1 MEKLKDIAILCD
13 DTEVVKDY
21 WNDVHLGGMMVFN
34 KNNEELD
41 IFDMPYLEIGYT
53 IILKAVPSITSKDII
68 KILKLNPD
76 INAILVENTLSTFDD
91 EYFFTDDLEIL
102 IDTII
107 ESNEKYD
114 LLDITIEAIAEL
126 LYEKGSDD
134 EVFLEKVNKVY
145 KICGDPKVY
154 PEDIREMFIF

>member
-1 MEKLKDIAILCD
+1 MNKLKDITIVCD
-13 DTEVVKDY
+13 DTELVRDH
-21 WNDVHLGGMMVFN
+21 WNDIHLGEAIVFN

-41 IFDMPYLEIGYT
+41 IFDMPYLEIADT

-91 EYFFTDDLEIL
+91 EYFFTDDEEVL

-107 ESNEKYD
+107 QSNTKYT
-114 LLDITIEAIAEL
+114 LLDLTIEAISEL
-126 LYEKGSDD
+126 VYEKGSDN
-134 EVFLEKVNKVY
+134 EVFLKKVHKVY
-145 KICGDPKVY
+145 ELCGDPKIY
-154 PEDIREMFIF
+154 PKDIRGMFVF

>member
-21 WNDVHLGGMMVFN
+21 WNDVHLDGMMVFN

-41 IFDMPYLEIGYT
+41 IFDMPYLEIGDT

-68 KILKLNPD
+68 KILKQNTD
-76 INAILVENTLSTFDD
+76 INAILIENTVSTFDD
-91 EYFFTDDLEIL
+91 KYFFTDDLEIL
-102 IDTII
+102 MDTII

-145 KICGDPKVY
+145 KVCGDPKVY